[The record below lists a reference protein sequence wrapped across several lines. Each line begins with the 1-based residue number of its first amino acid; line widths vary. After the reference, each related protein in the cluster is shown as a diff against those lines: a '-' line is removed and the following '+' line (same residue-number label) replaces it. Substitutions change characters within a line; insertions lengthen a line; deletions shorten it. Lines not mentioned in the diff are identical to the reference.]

1 MYFEQQDIY
10 DTTLGLQNILIGQRT
25 WSDCFAD
32 IWEVV
37 ISSYDLWACAIS
49 ETLEMHICIIVFCQ
63 LHKLSIIGN

>member
-49 ETLEMHICIIVFCQ
+49 ETLEMHIC
-63 LHKLSIIGN
+63 